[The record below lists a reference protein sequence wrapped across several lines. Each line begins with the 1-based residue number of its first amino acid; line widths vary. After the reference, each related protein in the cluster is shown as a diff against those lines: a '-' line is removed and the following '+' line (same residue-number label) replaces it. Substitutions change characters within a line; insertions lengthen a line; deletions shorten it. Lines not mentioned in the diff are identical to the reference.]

1 MDLQSLKIFKAVAE
15 EGGIARAA
23 KVLNCVQSNVST
35 RLKQFEGRLGIQL
48 FYRLNGRLVITNEGS
63 QLLGYADRML
73 QLAEEV
79 QSILKNGGEPAGKL
93 RIGSTEVIAAARLPS
108 ILADFHRR
116 YPRVDMAIKTSS
128 VEHVIHAVT
137 GHRLDIALVPAPVIS
152 DDLDQDDAFEEE
164 LVLVSDHGH
173 SNITSVEDVIGSTYL
188 ALSAGCAYRARY
200 ERWLGETGFR
210 AGNVVELSTSELIIA
225 CAGAGMGIS
234 LMPKSL
240 VERWE
245 LAGVVRSHAIA
256 SDVARAKTLF
266 VWPTGI
272 AQHTARDAFVQFIRD
287 QGVRMQ

>member
-1 MDLQSLKIFKAVAE
+1 MDLQSLKIFRAVAE

-35 RLKQFEGRLGIQL
+35 RLKQLEGRLGIQL

-79 QSILKNGGEPAGKL
+79 QSILKIRGEPSGKL
-93 RIGSTEVIAAARLPS
+93 RIGSTDVIAAARLPS

-116 YPRVDMAIKTSS
+116 YPKVDITVMTNSI
-128 VEHVIHAVT
+128 EHVIHAVV
-137 GHRLDIALVPAPVIS
+137 GHRLDIALVPAPIVS

-164 LVLVSDHGH
+164 LVLITEPSRDE
-173 SNITSVEDVIGSTYL
+173 ITSVADIIGSTYL
-188 ALSAGCAYRARY
+188 ALGPGCAYRARY
-200 ERWLGETGFR
+200 ERWLGEAGC
-210 AGNVVELSTSELIIA
+210 APGNVVELGTSELISA

-234 LMPKSL
+234 LLPKSL

-245 LAGVVRSHAIA
+245 IAGVIKCHAIA
-256 SDVARAKTLF
+256 SDVARARTLS
-266 VWPTGI
+266 VWSKDI
-272 AQHTARDAFVQFIRD
+272 AQHAARDAFVRSIQD
-287 QGVRMQ
+287 QGV